1 MFPDQF
7 RQTRAEAISRTVRV
21 IDLAPVRALLESLD
35 DARYVV
41 LAPRPDADASAVDC
55 LRDLHELTGTLLG
68 HGEAFANADVVVQTA
83 AYKSAEP
90 TRKQLLAV
98 A

>member
-1 MFPDQF
+1 MLPDQI
-7 RQTRAEAISRTVRV
+7 RETRAEAITRTVRV

-35 DARYVV
+35 DTRYVV

-55 LRDLHELTGTLLG
+55 LQALHELTGTLLG
-68 HGEAFANADVVVQTA
+68 HEAELHVVIHA
-83 AYKSAEP
+83 SPYKSAEP
-90 TRKQLLAV
+90 APQRLLAI

>member
-1 MFPDQF
+1 MLPDQD
-7 RQTRAEAISRTVRV
+7 RETRAEAIARSVRV

-55 LRDLHELTGTLLG
+55 LQALHELTGTLLG
-68 HGEAFANADVVVQTA
+68 HDADVQVADHTST
-83 AYKSAEP
+83 YKSAEP
-90 TRKQLLAV
+90 APQRLLAV
-98 A
+98 V